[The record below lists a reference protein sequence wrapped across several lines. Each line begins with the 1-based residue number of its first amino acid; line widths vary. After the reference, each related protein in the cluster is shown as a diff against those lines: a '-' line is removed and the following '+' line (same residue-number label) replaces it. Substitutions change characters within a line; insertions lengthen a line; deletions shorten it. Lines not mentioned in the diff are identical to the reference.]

1 MDDDKHLRLRDVVV
15 DYSGRVQAVEVG
27 VAGILLA
34 WRRLLVS
41 DRDFNSNEVSSKAS
55 DKLGGLVVG
64 NAVMR
69 ELSQPRR
76 TRYGMNI
83 LFGSRGFGK
92 ETSASNSQR
101 VQQSSLRQTLLLYG
115 REVAPVIDRV

>member
-1 MDDDKHLRLRDVVV
+1 MDDNKHLRLRDVVV
-15 DYSGRVQAVEVG
+15 DYSGSVQAVEVG

-41 DRDFNSNEVSSKAS
+41 DRDFNSSEVSSKAR

-64 NAVMR
+64 NADMR

-92 ETSASNSQR
+92 KTSASNSQR
-101 VQQSSLRQTLLLYG
+101 VQSSLRQTLLLYG